1 MKIKLNDLFKKNP
14 FLVNKIEKKIFFN
27 NLINNLN
34 LHHFQKCKEYREVI
48 DSLNC
53 NIRKNLEL
61 KECPALPINLFKE
74 FDLMSI
80 QKKQIVKKIFSS
92 GTSSNRLSKIYLDKE
107 NSINQIKAL
116 SSIMQ
121 NSFGKERLPML
132 IVSSDPKKTLKNNFN
147 AKYAAIL
154 GFSIFGKEH
163 TYVLDELGN
172 FDFVVPVIESGNT
185 YGQAFA
191 AASGK
196 MFKDVVR
203 KPERN
208 VRYFL
213 RAKIEKEHKYS
224 VDDLMVRGKDILA
237 TDDSL
242 VRGDTIVEF
251 YASLK
256 KAGAKTV
263 SFMIAWPPIF
273 FACNNGIDTPT
284 HEELYAHKLIERGF
298 VEYNGGEIKY
308 DVHRINDMITGLLRE
323 DIKREYPEINPNDL
337 YVYYGTNEILAE
349 SLHYKQK
356 CSFCHT
362 GVPPK

>member
-1 MKIKLNDLFKKNP
+1 MKIQLNELFKKNS
-14 FLVNKIEKKIFFN
+14 FLVNKIEKKMFFN

-92 GTSSNRLSKIYLDKE
+92 GTSSNKLSKIYLDKE

-121 NSFGKERLPML
+121 NFLGKERLPML

-172 FDFVVPVIESGNT
+172 FDFNKFLLFYEKNKNKKILIFGFTGDIYTNLINNKKLINHKIKLNNAILLHGGGWKKLEKLKIDNKKFKYQLDNNLKIKRVINY
-185 YGQAFA
+185 YGLVEQTGSIFVEGDGCGYLHTTIF
-191 AASGK
+191 S
-196 MFKDVVR
+196 DV
-203 KPERN
+203 
-208 VRYFL
+208 
-213 RAKIEKEHKYS
+213 II
-224 VDDLMVRGKDILA
+224 RGKNFEILNFKKKG
-237 TDDSL
+237 L
-242 VRGDTIVEF
+242 VQLI
-251 YASLK
+251 SC
-256 KAGAKTV
+256 
-263 SFMIAWPPIF
+263 I
-273 FACNNGIDTPT
+273 PT
-284 HEELYAHKLIERGF
+284 SYPGHNILTEDL
-298 VEYNGGEIKY
+298 GEIIGEDDCKCGYKGKY
-308 DVHRINDMITGLLRE
+308 FKIHGRIKE
-323 DIKREYPEINPNDL
+323 SDIR
-337 YVYYGTNEILAE
+337 G
-349 SLHYKQK
+349 
-356 CSFCHT
+356 CSDAR
-362 GVPPK
+362 

>member
-1 MKIKLNDLFKKNP
+1 KLNDLFKKNP

-172 FDFVVPVIESGNT
+172 FDFN
-185 YGQAFA
+185 
-191 AASGK
+191 K
-196 MFKDVVR
+196 
-203 KPERN
+203 
-208 VRYFL
+208 FL
-213 RAKIEKEHKYS
+213 LFYEKNKNKKI
-224 VDDLMVRGKDILA
+224 LIL
-237 TDDSL
+237 
-242 VRGDTIVEF
+242 
-251 YASLK
+251 
-256 KAGAKTV
+256 
-263 SFMIAWPPIF
+263 
-273 FACNNGIDTPT
+273 
-284 HEELYAHKLIERGF
+284 
-298 VEYNGGEIKY
+298 
-308 DVHRINDMITGLLRE
+308 
-323 DIKREYPEINPNDL
+323 
-337 YVYYGTNEILAE
+337 
-349 SLHYKQK
+349 
-356 CSFCHT
+356 
-362 GVPPK
+362 